1 MSAQP
6 QPGPGG
12 ACRLVLS
19 IPEAAA
25 ALGVSD
31 DLVYELT
38 HRGELPHL
46 RLGRRVVIPV
56 RAIEALVDA
65 CVAGFDADETARRF
79 AQPG

>member
-1 MSAQP
+1 MSAQQ
-6 QPGPGG
+6 QPSR
-12 ACRLVLS
+12 ASLEARRLVLS

-31 DLVYELT
+31 DLIYELT

-79 AQPG
+79 A